1 MKRAVDPQGVLCRK
15 RAARALHWMLIF
27 LLAGA
32 VPAAARPAGVSALA
46 FGLPHAAL
54 GQAELKT
61 TGHRLNVG
69 NLGGSGEDGVAID
82 LGEAGG
88 WEGHWEEIDT
98 RRLPVGAFLRTSL
111 TATVDGRAG
120 APVAATEV
128 RNGNGQVELR
138 TDFSAIGSTLRFD
151 FFLDGQLVDTWTGQP
166 GDTAAIVSGGG
177 MTRDA
182 HYSIIGTG
190 EPCSTPGYPC
200 LFAGYTFGGGASA
213 ARVAGVKS
221 PVDEIRVYPE
231 GAHVKQVGGPV
242 RVAIRLAGIRQLSL
256 TDEALVA
263 FALAHHADDGTV
275 FAAKGGTLTLAEAGG
290 PGPAGSGASID
301 LGQVQG
307 WQGLF
312 AETGNLAARGATFES
327 SMAGRVDGVDDRTI
341 GTARIQ
347 GNGKSA
353 RLAVDFGPVGSDTQ
367 TVELLGADGTLI
379 GSFEQPNNQVEIV
392 NQCPGGMFIVVCS
405 WLWRC
410 ESNGDSGWV
419 QWCHNVCVTG
429 PNGTT
434 YTNVAL
440 MRVTARGITATRDF
454 VSGTAVRQSGLGG
467 LTLTG
472 ESRQPLP

>member
-1 MKRAVDPQGVLCRK
+1 MKRASDPQDVLRWRCIPCG
-15 RAARALHWMLIF
+15 LHLTLIL

-32 VPAAARPAGVSALA
+32 VPAAARPAAGAALA
-46 FGLPHAAL
+46 FGLPHTAL

-61 TGHRLNVG
+61 PGHRLTVG

-88 WEGHWEEIDT
+88 WDGYWEEIDAS
-98 RRLPVGAFLRTSL
+98 RLPFGAFLRTSL
-111 TATVDGRAG
+111 TATVDGKAG

-151 FFLDGQLVDTWTGQP
+151 FFLQGTLVDTWTGQP
-166 GDTAAIVSGGG
+166 GDTALLVSGGFS
-177 MTRDA
+177 RDA

-213 ARVAGVKS
+213 ARVVGVKS
-221 PVDEIRVYPE
+221 AVDEIRVYPE
-231 GAHVKQVGGPV
+231 GARVKQVGGPM
-242 RVAIRLAGIRQLSL
+242 RVAIRLAGIRQLAL

-263 FALAHHADDGTV
+263 FALSHHADDGTL
-275 FAAKGGTLTLAEAGG
+275 FAAKGGALTLADAGG
-290 PGPAGSGASID
+290 PGPEGSGAAID

-312 AETGNLAARGATFES
+312 AETGNLASRGASFES
-327 SMAGRVDGVDDRTI
+327 SLSGRVDGVDDRAI
-341 GTARIQ
+341 GSARIR
-347 GNGKSA
+347 GNGRSA
-353 RLAVDFGPVGSDTQ
+353 RLSVDFAPVGSGAQRVD
-367 TVELLGADGTLI
+367 LLDADGKLV

-392 NQCPGGMFIVVCS
+392 NQCPGGMFVTLCS

-410 ESNGDSGWV
+410 EASGDSGWV
-419 QWCHNVCVTG
+419 LWCHSVCVTG
-429 PNGTT
+429 PDGTT
-434 YTNVAL
+434 YPNVAL
-440 MRVTARGITATRDF
+440 MRVTAQGITATRDF
-454 VSGTAVRQSGLGG
+454 VSGTAVRQSGLGA